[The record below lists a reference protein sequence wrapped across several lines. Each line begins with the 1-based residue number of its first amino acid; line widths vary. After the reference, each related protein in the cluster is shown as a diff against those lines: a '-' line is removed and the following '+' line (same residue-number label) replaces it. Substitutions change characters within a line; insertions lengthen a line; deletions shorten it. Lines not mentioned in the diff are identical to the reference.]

1 MGKFVGSEVGLLVG
15 SIGLRVGPLEGLED
29 GLDVGLFGLPVGVFE
44 GLADGLLVGLR
55 VPAVGTLL
63 GESVGDFEGLEV
75 GLFVGSSGLPVGC
88 FEGLAVGLAV
98 AGLVGTGVVI
108 HISGL
113 HIGPQ
118 GPSGAPN
125 SFETKV
131 HASDS
136 DNDPPS
142 KVCNQ
147 MMRSPQV

>member
-29 GLDVGLFGLPVGVFE
+29 GLDVGLFGLPVGAFE

-98 AGLVGTGVVI
+98 VGLVGTGVVI

-118 GPSGAPN
+118 GPSRN

-136 DNDPPS
+136 VNDPPS
-142 KVCNQ
+142 KVCFQ
-147 MMRSPQV
+147 LMRSPQV